1 MQDLQWVHSVMAFL
15 AASNFVVSLLNTVV
29 LLMG

>member
-1 MQDLQWVHSVMAFL
+1 MQDLRWVHPVMAFL